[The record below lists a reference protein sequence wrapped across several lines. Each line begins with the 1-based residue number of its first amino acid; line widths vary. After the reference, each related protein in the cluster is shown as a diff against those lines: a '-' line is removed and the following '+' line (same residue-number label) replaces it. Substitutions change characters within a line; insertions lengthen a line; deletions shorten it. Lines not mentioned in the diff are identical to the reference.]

1 MIMTPEAI
9 RQRIIR
15 RERRLRLS
23 VVCAIIIGTLWVI
36 LAIPGMLS
44 SFLLGFVIT
53 FTFKPIVN
61 YFERKGLGRTTSVL
75 IPFLVSGLIMGVG
88 SSVLIPKLS
97 EQISTLQ
104 TEIPKYATSITELT
118 KKNSTKINK
127 IVSQFSN
134 INFSEEVLNWV
145 QKNSTDLA
153 SSIPNWISTAL
164 STLILA
170 PFFAFFML
178 KDGREWSRKLL
189 GLVPN
194 NLFELSLNLHFQ
206 IIQQMGGF
214 IRARFLES
222 ALVGDIVWL
231 GLYFLNFPYALF
243 LAILAGVTNI
253 IPYVGPIIGA
263 VPAIAIALANQNS
276 TFLVALIGGIYVLA
290 QVLDMLLVIPLVVAK
305 IVDLHPVT
313 VVIVIIIGGQVMG
326 ILGMIISIPVASI
339 LKLTF
344 IEFYNHV
351 VDFRG

>member
-1 MIMTPEAI
+1 MMTPEEI
-9 RQRIIR
+9 RQKIIR
-15 RERRLRLS
+15 RERRIRLFAVS
-23 VVCAIIIGTLWVI
+23 LMIAGGLWVI

-61 YFERKGLGRTTSVL
+61 FFERKGLGRTTSVL
-75 IPFLVSGLIMGVG
+75 IPFIVSGGLLVG
-88 SSVLIPKLS
+88 ASSALIPKLT
-97 EQISTLQ
+97 EQVSALQ
-104 TEIPKYATSITELT
+104 TELPKYMATISELA
-118 KKNSTKINK
+118 KKNSTKLNK
-127 IVSQFSN
+127 VVAQFSDVDLSAEA
-134 INFSEEVLNWV
+134 IAWA
-145 QKNSTDLA
+145 QKNSSAFVTSL
-153 SSIPNWISTAL
+153 PNWVSTIL
-164 STLILA
+164 STMILA

-178 KDGREWSRKLL
+178 KDGRGFSKKLL
-189 GLVPN
+189 GMVPN

-222 ALVGDIVWL
+222 VLVGAIVWV
-231 GLYFLNFPYALF
+231 GLYALNFPYALF
-243 LAILAGVTNI
+243 LGVLAGITNI
-253 IPYVGPIIGA
+253 IPYIGPIIGA
-263 VPAIAIALANQNS
+263 APAIIIALANQH
-276 TFLVALIGGIYVLA
+276 TPLMIALIGAIYVMA

-344 IEFYNHV
+344 IEFYHHV
-351 VDFRG
+351 VDFRS